1 MVLLPVE
8 ELRELGVEIFK
19 AQGASEERARFLVGT
34 LLEANLTGH
43 DSHGVYYYV
52 LYSKRIEDGYIKVE
66 EEPVIVKESPSSAH
80 IDGRWTF
87 GQVTAMK
94 VTETAVMKAKEH
106 MVAAVGAYNCNHIG
120 RIGYYTDWAAK
131 HDIIA
136 TFFVNV
142 GNVTVSV
149 HNGLGKSFGTNPFS
163 VSAPTGSETP
173 FLVDYA
179 TSVVAAG
186 KVTVARAKKS
196 RIPRHWVRDRYGR
209 VTDDPNAT
217 LEGGWLLP
225 FGDYKGQGLQMACEL
240 LGAVLTGSRTGLS
253 GETLPPSPNGIF
265 MLAVNPEAFIGLDE
279 FKRNTAELL
288 EKVKALPAVAGERV
302 LVPGEPE
309 KESKERRLRE
319 GIPVPESTWSDI
331 KVLCGRLGVEV
342 K

>member
-1 MVLLPVE
+1 MVVIPVE

-19 AQGASEERARFLVGT
+19 AQGASEKRARFLVGT
-34 LLEANLTGH
+34 LLEANLAGH
-43 DSHGVYYYV
+43 DSHGVHYYV
-52 LYSKRIEDGYIKVE
+52 LYSKRIEDGYIKVD
-66 EEPVIVKESPSSAH
+66 EEPVVVKESPSSAH

-94 VTETAVMKAKEH
+94 VTEIAVLKAKEH

-120 RIGYYTDWAAK
+120 RIGYYTEWAAK

-136 TFFVNV
+136 NFYVNV

-149 HNGLGKSFGTNPFS
+149 HNGLGKAFGTNPFS
-163 VSAPTGSETP
+163 VSVPTGSDTP

-186 KVTVARAKKS
+186 KVSVARAKKS

-217 LEGGWLLP
+217 LEDGWLLP

-253 GETLPPSPNGIF
+253 GVTVPPSPNGVF
-265 MLAVNPEAFIGLDE
+265 MIAVNPEAFVGLDE
-279 FKRNTAELL
+279 FKKNTAELL
-288 EKVKALPAVAGERV
+288 DKVKALPAVAGERV
-302 LVPGEPE
+302 MVPGEPE

-319 GIPVPESTWSDI
+319 GIPVPESTWGDI
-331 KVLCGRLGVEV
+331 KALCGRLGVEV

>member
-1 MVLLPVE
+1 MVVIPVE

-43 DSHGVYYYV
+43 DSHGVHYYV
-52 LYSKRIEDGYIKVE
+52 LYSKRIEDGYIKVD
-66 EEPVIVKESPSSAH
+66 EEPVVVKESPSSAH

-94 VTETAVMKAKEH
+94 VTETAVLKAKEH

-120 RIGYYTDWAAK
+120 RIGYYTEWAAK

-136 TFFVNV
+136 NLYVNV

-149 HNGLGKSFGTNPFS
+149 HNGLGKAFGTNPFS
-163 VSAPTGSETP
+163 VSVPTGSDTP

-186 KVTVARAKKS
+186 KVSVARAKKS
-196 RIPRHWVRDRYGR
+196 RIPRHWARDRYGR

-253 GETLPPSPNGIF
+253 GVTSPPSPNGVF
-265 MLAVNPEAFIGLDE
+265 MIAVNPEAFVGLDE

-288 EKVKALPAVAGERV
+288 DKVKALPAVAGERV
-302 LVPGEPE
+302 MVPGEPE

-319 GIPVPESTWSDI
+319 GIPVPESTWGDI
-331 KVLCGRLGVEV
+331 KALCGRLGVEV